1 MRCVDGGDHGGR
13 GVGEGA
19 RGIGFGGEDTGGVGK
34 HGDELGARAIY
45 IVILVAGCED
55 IGERGVGERLGPDPQ
70 FAKYAERVEVGAV
83 ASNNGAGERD
93 ERKMSVDSGRGE
105 VVTPID
111 LLRRLP
117 YFSVGYA
124 ILLV

>member
-34 HGDELGARAIY
+34 HGNDLGARVIY

-55 IGERGVGERLGPDPQ
+55 IGEHGVGPRLRPGPP
-70 FAKYAERVEVGAV
+70 FAEYAVRVEVGAV
-83 ASNNGAGERD
+83 AGNNGAGECD
-93 ERKMSVDSGRGE
+93 ERTMGVDSGRGE
-105 VVTPID
+105 VVKPID

-117 YFSVGYA
+117 YFSVAHA